1 MNITQEYNIGVP
13 FNTYTTAELSSSD
26 WKWPMRTLSGF
37 RDEDGNF
44 VELGA
49 QITRNTERSYL
60 SGVWTLNKSTHPL
73 KIYGIGQSG
82 SLSVRIYESNA
93 TLPLADSS
101 HPYERTQEFTL
112 YAGLSVSTDLY
123 YSKETGYDNLSIELI
138 PDDGTIIKRISCGS
152 AATVG
157 ADGVNVISCSLW
169 DSDTSYY
176 YINGNR
182 ITFNNFLWS
191 GISVDFIQGGVLM
204 YIPNTNTL
212 NQNHPQN

>member
-37 RDEDGNF
+37 IDEDGNF
-44 VELGA
+44 VELGS

-82 SLSVRIYESNA
+82 SLSVRIYERNCS
-93 TLPLADSS
+93 LPLADSS
-101 HPYERTQEFTL
+101 HPYERTQEFAL

-123 YSKETGYDNLSIELI
+123 YSGGESYNILSIELI
-138 PDDGTIIKRISCGS
+138 PDDRTIIKTISCRNN
-152 AATVG
+152 ATVG
-157 ADGVNVISCSLW
+157 VDGVNVISCSQW
-169 DSDTSYY
+169 DDNASRY
-176 YINGNR
+176 YINGNL
-182 ITFNNFLWS
+182 ITYNSDLWS